1 MAEPFKF
8 DVTFENGSY
17 KIKNGRDI
25 CLQFE
30 FIEDED
36 EDEDDGIVLYI
47 SKIVKCG
54 DGMPLTRKVIKMI
67 EDMAKSIPVPPWS
80 RVKYIKLEDGSS
92 INVCAGQNSSGMN
105 IDLRYLKILTT
116 GESWY
121 NSFGYKSLDHDANVA
136 HNAVII
142 NKPMDWLL
150 SELVVQ
156 EYIDQKYINKFKAR
170 FPELNTADLTVKEYV
185 TAMSKAV
192 PRSGTRTC
200 TKEQEKRTSLLFKLV
215 YYIRMSEML
224 EYDFRLQKKVE
235 RGPKASPRTSPSKSP
250 KGSSKSPKGSSK
262 SPKAS
267 PRSSP
272 RTSPNDGGGAKRTLR
287 KSRRE
292 TINSRK
298 PRTRKTHKLINLK

>member
-1 MAEPFKF
+1 MDF

-17 KIKNGRDI
+17 KIKNGRDL

-36 EDEDDGIVLYI
+36 EYEYEDDDGIVLYI
-47 SKIVKCG
+47 SKVFKCS
-54 DGMPLTRKVIKMI
+54 DGMPLTRDVIKLI

-92 INVCAGQNSSGMN
+92 INVCPGQNSSGMN

-121 NSFGYKSLDHDANVA
+121 NSFGYKSLNHDANVA

-142 NKPMDWLL
+142 NKPMHQLL
-150 SELVVQ
+150 SELVDQ
-156 EYIDQKYINKFKAR
+156 EYIDQKYIEKFKAR
-170 FPELNTADLTVKEYV
+170 FPELSTDLTVKKYV
-185 TAMSKAV
+185 TAMSKEV

-200 TKEQEKRTSLLFKLV
+200 TKEQEKRASLLFNLV
-215 YYIRMSEML
+215 HFIVRSEML

-235 RGPKASPRTSPSKSP
+235 RVPKASPRTSPKASPKSPKASPKSPKASPKSP
-250 KGSSKSPKGSSK
+250 KGSPK

-267 PRSSP
+267 PRTKS
-272 RTSPNDGGGAKRTLR
+272 GGGAKRTLR
-287 KSRRE
+287 KSRRKP
-292 TINSRK
+292 RK
-298 PRTRKTHKLINLK
+298 TRKTRTRK

>member
-1 MAEPFKF
+1 MSEPFKF

-17 KIKNGRDI
+17 KIKNGRDL

-36 EDEDDGIVLYI
+36 EDEDDDDGTVLYI

-67 EDMAKSIPVPPWS
+67 EDMTKSIPVPPWS

-136 HNAVII
+136 HNAAII

-156 EYIDQKYINKFKAR
+156 ECIDQKYINKFKAR

-200 TKEQEKRTSLLFKLV
+200 TKEQEKRTRLLFNLV

-224 EYDFRLQKKVE
+224 EYDLRLQKKVE

-250 KGSSKSPKGSSK
+250 K
-262 SPKAS
+262 AS
-267 PRSSP
+267 PNASP
-272 RTSPNDGGGAKRTLR
+272 RTSPKDGGGAKRTIR

-292 TINSRK
+292 TRK
-298 PRTRKTHKLINLK
+298 PIKTRTRKTHKLINLK

>member
-1 MAEPFKF
+1 LE
-8 DVTFENGSY
+8 
-17 KIKNGRDI
+17 
-25 CLQFE
+25 FE

-36 EDEDDGIVLYI
+36 EDEHDDGTVLHVSHI
-47 SKIVKCG
+47 FKCG
-54 DGMPLTRKVIKMI
+54 DGKYTREMIKLI
-67 EDMAKSIPVPPWS
+67 ETMAKSIPAPPWS

-136 HNAVII
+136 HNAAII
-142 NKPMDWLL
+142 NQPMDELL
-150 SELVVQ
+150 SKLVVQ

-215 YYIRMSEML
+215 YYIGMSEML

-235 RGPKASPRTSPSKSP
+235 RGSKSSPRT
-250 KGSSKSPKGSSK
+250 SPKGSSK

-267 PRSSP
+267 PNGSSKSPKASPRASP
-272 RTSPNDGGGAKRTLR
+272 RTSPKDGGGAKRTLR
-287 KSRRE
+287 KSRRKPRK

-298 PRTRKTHKLINLK
+298 PRTRKCTKRKTANV

>member
-1 MAEPFKF
+1 METPFKF
-8 DVTFENGSY
+8 DVTLENGSY
-17 KIKNGRDI
+17 KIKNGRDL

-36 EDEDDGIVLYI
+36 EDEDDGGTVLYI
-47 SKIVKCG
+47 SHIFKCG
-54 DGMPLTRKVIKMI
+54 DGKYTREMIKLI
-67 EDMAKSIPVPPWS
+67 ETMAKSIPAPPWS

-121 NSFGYKSLDHDANVA
+121 NSFGYKSVNHDANVA
-136 HNAVII
+136 HNAAII

-150 SELVVQ
+150 SELFDP
-156 EYIDQKYINKFKAR
+156 EYIKKFKAR

-185 TAMSKAV
+185 AAMSNGI

-200 TKEQEKRTSLLFKLV
+200 TKEQEKRARLLYNLV
-215 YYIRMSEML
+215 HSIGRSEML

-235 RGPKASPRTSPSKSP
+235 RGPRTSPK
-250 KGSSKSPKGSSK
+250 
-262 SPKAS
+262 
-267 PRSSP
+267 SSP
-272 RTSPNDGGGAKRTLR
+272 RTSPKSSPRTSPKPGGGAKRTLR
-287 KSRRE
+287 KSYRKTRK

-298 PRTRKTHKLINLK
+298 TKTHKCIKRKMA